1 MDRYTKIV
9 LTIIALTLVVE
20 KAAQLAQIGN
30 VQKITL
36 CTAANDC
43 GVGTF
48 PNSPLIIKN
57 YGSEPYIYS
66 Y

>member
-20 KAAQLAQIGN
+20 KAIQLAQIGN

-36 CTAANDC
+36 CTAANKC

-48 PNSPLIIKN
+48 PNPPLIIDN
-57 YGSEPYIYS
+57 YGNNPYIYS

>member
-43 GVGTF
+43 GVGKILNLLLT
-48 PNSPLIIKN
+48 NSK
-57 YGSEPYIYS
+57 E
-66 Y
+66 

>member
-9 LTIIALTLVVE
+9 LTIIALTLVIE

-48 PNSPLIIKN
+48 PNSPLIIKT
-57 YGSEPYIYS
+57 YGSDPYIYS